1 VPPKGKGLLRS
12 FSQPLRA
19 GLTCITPPAFVP
31 VVYSISSC
39 NTSGH
44 SAQRTRE
51 ENLRQESRC
60 VQAQINRRSKQ
71 QVPRRPSS
79 GHFVASSPGST
90 SRRSGRPQ
98 LGGVCRDDK
107 SNSGARQNSRLFSP
121 GYSFTWAKGICENNC
136 RSMIMFSRRSSWKNV
151 AAFLPGNTWLTV
163 GTYFKRSACACPSTS
178 SQCRT

>member
-1 VPPKGKGLLRS
+1 MPPKGKGPFAFFFPALTGRATLYHASGVRSGGLFDQLLQHKR
-12 FSQPLRA
+12 
-19 GLTCITPPAFVP
+19 
-31 VVYSISSC
+31 
-39 NTSGH
+39 
-44 SAQRTRE
+44 AQR
-51 ENLRQESRC
+51 
-60 VQAQINRRSKQ
+60 AAH
-71 QVPRRPSS
+71 PRRKSTARVSMRASPDQPQEQTAGPSSASS
-79 GHFVASSPGST
+79 GHFVASPPGST
-90 SRRSGRPQ
+90 SRRPGRPQ
-98 LGGVCRDDK
+98 PGGLCRDDK